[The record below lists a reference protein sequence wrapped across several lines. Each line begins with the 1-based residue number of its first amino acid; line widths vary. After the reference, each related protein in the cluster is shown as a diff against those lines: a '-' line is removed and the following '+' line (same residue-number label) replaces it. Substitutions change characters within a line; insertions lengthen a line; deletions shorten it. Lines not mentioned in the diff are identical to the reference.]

1 MDTDMDTDMDLG
13 KGVAVYP
20 ETLVV
25 VITSHGQIQVETT
38 FDGKQEPDLFA
49 IPYGMT
55 LTRINAVTPGVCNYL
70 SAKTAKI
77 VVERVKEMTAKFDL
91 TRGIPANLVT
101 FLAKEFKQLTTVD
114 RQKIRTKGYGAQ
126 DVSDVQAFDVHYD
139 KAYKNITHNGYA
151 FALNKTYSVEE
162 LSEDYD
168 DHIFF
173 LNTPQGDIDF
183 FTALKPPYKTDLK
196 SIVHYLKDHGVKNV
210 LLVDL
215 SCSTFDDMTLTPR
228 GVRDLRRGLTHYKS
242 GGVRKSNKRKTNKR
256 KSNKRKSNKR
266 KYNKHKRKTNKRKSK
281 KKNGNTRTRKLLR

>member
-1 MDTDMDTDMDLG
+1 MDMDLGKDMDTDMDMNS
-13 KGVAVYP
+13 VYP

-70 SAKTAKI
+70 SAKTAQI

-162 LSEDYD
+162 LSENYD
-168 DHIFF
+168 DRIFF

-183 FTALKPPYKTDLK
+183 FTVLKPPYKTDLK

-215 SCSTFDDMTLTPR
+215 SCSTFDDTTLTPR

-242 GGVRKSNKRKTNKR
+242 GGVRKKKR

-266 KYNKHKRKTNKRKSK
+266 KTNKRKSK
-281 KKNGNTRTRKLLR
+281 CKIRRTRKLLHQTQHT